1 MAKSWATI
9 MLLGFARPRSLA
21 PENAQAYHFVMT
33 AIGIALLVVGAL
45 VVTVEAHVPSLGV
58 LGGPGVI
65 ALAVGA
71 ALAVGGLGGG
81 LALGL
86 VAAFML
92 GAVGVG
98 VIGVSA
104 KKGLA
109 VRRHRVRTDLIG
121 RLGVVRRW
129 EAPDGTVLVD
139 GALWNARPSLPDGE
153 PLESGDRIVVERVS
167 GLTLC
172 VRKAEDWELVA

>member
-1 MAKSWATI
+1 
-9 MLLGFARPRSLA
+9 
-21 PENAQAYHFVMT
+21 VT
-33 AIGIALLVVGAL
+33 AIGIALLVVGAI
-45 VVTVEAHVPSLGV
+45 VVTIEAHVPSLGM

-71 ALAVGGLGGG
+71 VLAVAGLGGG
-81 LALGL
+81 IVLGL
-86 VAAFML
+86 VTAL
-92 GAVGVG
+92 VLTVVGVG
-98 VIGVSA
+98 VLAVSVS
-104 KKGLA
+104 KGAA
-109 VRRHRVRTDLIG
+109 VRRHRVRTELVG

-129 EAPDGTVLVD
+129 EAPDGTVFVD

-153 PLESGDRIVVERVS
+153 PLRAGDRVVVERVS